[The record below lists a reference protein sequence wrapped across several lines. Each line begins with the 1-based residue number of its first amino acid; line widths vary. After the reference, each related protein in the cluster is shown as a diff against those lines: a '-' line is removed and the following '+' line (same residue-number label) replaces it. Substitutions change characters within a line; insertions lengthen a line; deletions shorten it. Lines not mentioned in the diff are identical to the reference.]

1 MPPKKV
7 INNESDTFTE
17 TSDAFSAIL
26 TQFIKAKEGHPNNH
40 EYQWSPRDIMYV
52 QAALDEMTADQRNAF
67 RESIKEYQILKVILV
82 PNQGSA

>member
-7 INNESDTFTE
+7 INSGSETFTE
-17 TSDAFSAIL
+17 TADAFSAML
-26 TQFIKAKEGHPNNH
+26 TQFIKSKEGRSNSH

-52 QAALDEMTADQRNAF
+52 QAALDEMSADQRNAF
-67 RESIKEYQILKVILV
+67 RESIKEYQILKVIFV